1 VLPKRTAA
9 DGDAILWFI
18 LVLFALSPVTAY
30 SHFALLMV
38 PVIVLAGGASRA
50 WAAGLMALYVL
61 VQLPTRPWDAWMF
74 PKLWFSLALVAY
86 VGWRFRSNLRL
97 KPAVIALA
105 LVAAASGMIAWKR
118 LASYRAEPPQTAER
132 VATRPGALFSSAPA
146 MGSNGIIFES
156 MEEQYFGLRTTSKRF
171 VFDGE
176 AFHPSVPIAG
186 APVYF
191 ELVAQGH
198 SQIAALDPSSGSV
211 RMIRDSA
218 MEPAV
223 SPDGSRLAYISQG
236 SLFAGETLVARE
248 AADPAFFPDGQ
259 RVAFAQGFPG
269 RRSIGAVSVSG
280 GTPVTLIQGGDNFE
294 PAVSSDGKLLAYV
307 HQSVGSQQVWIRN
320 LESGDSRM
328 LTSGACNNS
337 HPAWELDA
345 PSIVFAS
352 DCSRGY
358 GLPALYRVRFAP

>member
-1 VLPKRTAA
+1 
-9 DGDAILWFI
+9 
-18 LVLFALSPVTAY
+18 
-30 SHFALLMV
+30 
-38 PVIVLAGGASRA
+38 
-50 WAAGLMALYVL
+50 
-61 VQLPTRPWDAWMF
+61 
-74 PKLWFSLALVAY
+74 
-86 VGWRFRSNLRL
+86 
-97 KPAVIALA
+97 
-105 LVAAASGMIAWKR
+105 
-118 LASYRAEPPQTAER
+118 
-132 VATRPGALFSSAPA
+132 
-146 MGSNGIIFES
+146 
-156 MEEQYFGLRTTSKRF
+156 
-171 VFDGE
+171 
-176 AFHPSVPIAG
+176 
-186 APVYF
+186 VYF